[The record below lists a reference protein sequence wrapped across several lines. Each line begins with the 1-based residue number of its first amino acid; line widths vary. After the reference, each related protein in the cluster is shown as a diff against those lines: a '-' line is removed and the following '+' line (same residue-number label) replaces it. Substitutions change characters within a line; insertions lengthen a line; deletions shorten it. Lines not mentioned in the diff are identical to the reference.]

1 MEPGMQPLEQ
11 CEVLRDRSRI
21 AVELPLG
28 GRLEGLADGVGY
40 PLVRDPRG
48 SDRACIVGM
57 TVLRPRDRGWSPSPT
72 ALAAGTALGEGEQWC
87 DTVPGAEGGATI
99 AAGDPLDALRLA
111 FQYALA
117 DAVIVGSGTV
127 LAEGMGTAGHRWQ
140 PEDPAG
146 WPQLRELWPD
156 LLDELARVRRRWQAM
171 EVLSSR
177 ARPLPVMVSRSG
189 TPELLQ
195 ARVLQE
201 REGSGAHP
209 AAAILTSRRGAQRLR
224 RAGADPRRI
233 ELIDLSPPGAN
244 AETMAL
250 EQVPALLRS
259 RLDVR
264 IAEHDGGR
272 TVMAAFAAAGALDQ
286 LHLTLMRGRSLRTV
300 LAKDSPDGEDPAASA
315 STFFPG
321 DGRLP
326 PALAPVSLLA
336 GSGEALIACLD
347 ARAWDGS

>member
-1 MEPGMQPLEQ
+1 MQALEQ
-11 CEVLRDRSRI
+11 REVFRDASMI

-28 GRLEGLADGVGY
+28 ERVERLAGGVGY

-57 TVLRPRDRGWSPSPT
+57 SVLRPRDRGWSPSAA
-72 ALAAGTALGEGEQWC
+72 ALATGRALYEGEHWC
-87 DTVPGAEGGATI
+87 DTVPGAEGGPTI

-111 FQYALA
+111 LQYALA
-117 DAVIVGSGTV
+117 DAVLVGSGTV
-127 LAEGMGTAGHRWQ
+127 LTEGMGPDGHRWQ

-146 WPQLRELWPD
+146 APQLRALWPD
-156 LLDELARVRRRWQAM
+156 LVEELARVRRLWQDM
-171 EVLSSR
+171 GVLSSR
-177 ARPLPVMVSRSG
+177 SRPLPVMVSRSG
-189 TPELLQ
+189 TSELLR

-201 REGSGAHP
+201 GEEPGPLP
-209 AAAILTSRRGAQRLR
+209 AAAILTSRSGARRLR
-224 RAGADPRRI
+224 RAGADPRRV
-233 ELIDLSPPGAN
+233 ELIDLSPSGGDDEAMDLGA
-244 AETMAL
+244 
-250 EQVPALLRS
+250 VPVLLRA

-286 LHLTLMRGRSLRTV
+286 VHLTLMRDRSMRTV
-300 LAKDSPDGEDPAASA
+300 LDALPPEERPDSPDPAASA

-326 PALAPVSLLA
+326 SALKPISLLA

-347 ARAWDGS
+347 ARDWDPA